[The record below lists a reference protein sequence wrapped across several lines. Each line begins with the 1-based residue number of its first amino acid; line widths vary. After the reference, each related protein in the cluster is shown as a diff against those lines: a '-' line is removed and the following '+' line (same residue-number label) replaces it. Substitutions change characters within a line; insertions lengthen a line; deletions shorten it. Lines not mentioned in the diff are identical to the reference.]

1 MFRLFIALILAS
13 ASLSAQSIK
22 PAPLPSVQA
31 TAQSVMGYPGFMEPL
46 RPMVESINAF
56 VEPELVAALQTW
68 SNRRE
73 TEDHS
78 SLENFITS
86 KPQSVWKPSL
96 QYNLGKLYYA
106 SGYFSLATAAY
117 EASWKNCASHSGV
130 NALQLGNQAAAE
142 LAVMYARVGRKT
154 DLKALL
160 DSVKDRA
167 FTDDAGVQIQRAYE
181 GLSLMMEKPGV
192 SFRCGPYAL
201 SNVCQAMK
209 GSVPDD
215 FLKTSQS
222 NDTGFS
228 LTQVAEMA
236 EKKLL
241 MPVKM
246 IKLTGGSSIPVPS
259 VMHLRCG
266 HYGALLKEENGY
278 YLLKDPTFGNDT
290 WMSRKAVLAEGS
302 GYFVAPVQKVAKE
315 HAAVSAKDGDG
326 IFGKGHSG
334 NSDLRATTKCDRNSN
349 CSSNHAMAGYG
360 FHFMLASLT
369 VSDTP
374 VIIPAPYGPS
384 IGLTVTYNQREA
396 YQPSTRLFTHF
407 SPQWVTSLV
416 SYLEDNP
423 ANLSADVTVYLPDG
437 GSEINTG
444 YTSTGASQGSFTRH
458 RLRDSQLVR
467 IGAGQYERRYPDG
480 SKLVYDLAIGTL
492 GPARKVFLTRMV
504 DTWGN
509 ALTVNYNTLMPGRIE
524 SITDAAGQSLY
535 FFYENAGDTY
545 LVTKVADNVSFS
557 AATRKAAFA
566 YELQAGKTRLV
577 SITDPVGIVSAF
589 KYDTTGFLNTLTT
602 PYGITTFAT
611 GEPKISYGL
620 LRWVESTDAY
630 GDKERLEYRAD
641 VSEAVIPHGPLP
653 AGPGLT
659 LTTGDWDDRNS
670 FYWDKKAWSNAPGDF
685 SKAHNFHWLQVDGA
699 DLASGVLEREKTA
712 LENHVWYNYP
722 GQMGDSMNLGTS
734 ASPSIVARA
743 IEGPNGTTTTQIQR
757 QEYHPLTGKL
767 ISSVDADG
775 HEVQYTYDATGYDL
789 LSVAFKN
796 GAAWTTVFTA
806 SNYVNHRPQATIDA
820 SGAVTNYAYNSK
832 GQITQITKTAGA
844 ETLTTRS
851 YFDINGDGVADEAGY
866 PLRSEHNA
874 ATDPAQ
880 MVIMGSQTY
889 DALKRPR
896 TVTSAEG
903 YTVTYD
909 YDALDRLTQVTHPDG
924 TTEQYVY
931 VQDGKTL
938 LKPTATKDRAGR
950 WSRVRYDALGQMVM
964 STDPALRIT
973 LYQWC
978 KCGALSK
985 LTDPM
990 GKVTF
995 WKRDI
1000 VGKVTEKRLSDGKKY
1015 VYTYQPLSGRLDT
1028 VAFPI
1033 DVDLNRT
1040 TYALK
1045 YSLGGQLLNK
1055 NYTDVAMADV
1065 SFTYNDP
1072 LGRQTTMTDGIGL
1085 TTNNYVPFGSGSGS
1099 GKLFTVNGPFA
1110 NDTLRY
1116 GYDAFGRGI
1125 KSEVLRDD
1133 GTVTRSEAQE
1143 LDGMERVKQTV
1154 NGLGTFTS
1162 AYGANNLSQV
1172 PDSVT
1177 MPLGFVTNIARYPF
1191 NTGNGN
1197 ALALQSIEHRS
1208 PDNSVWQKHEYA
1220 WNVVGDLVNW
1230 KQPGNYGNTT
1240 WSLTNDEV
1248 GQIKSMESVLSDDQ
1262 RRQEIRTWQYDG
1274 AGNMLSNRLTN
1285 FQIQNFPTTY
1295 ELRQVS
1301 GRNQLMQIGGAG
1313 RTIVEGRVDEPS
1325 EVKINGHPAKV
1336 MSSSSPTAWFYSR
1349 EIDLPAGTSELT
1361 IEAKDGAG
1369 NIKTQRYS
1377 VNVSASAK
1385 ATMEYD
1391 PNGNLTKSV
1400 KNNEIRIGHYLSN
1413 GIWYAYPFISNW
1425 QMTYTWDAE
1434 NRLVGWEEKQLKNPI
1449 AKPVQ
1454 QGGVKS
1460 LPEVVI
1466 SKSTWNYDGLG
1477 RRVKEKTERAVTG
1490 GATLT
1495 MGVEREVNTVWAGLE
1510 MAQWLNPDG
1519 SVAKTFYESGEV
1531 GASAEQT
1538 LIYAKDHLGTVR
1550 GWYRLSDGAKGYA
1563 HYGVYGNL
1571 TSLGLPNNSGDMPI
1585 RGYTGHY
1592 LHRLSGLLLA
1602 PYRAYDPT
1610 LGRWLSEDPIGEAG
1624 GPNLYAYVGGNP
1636 VNYRDPLGLDKD
1648 QSIVIDLDKNT
1659 LTIFG
1664 KDKKQQFSCDIVH
1677 GDDSNPANKTSV
1689 GKFKLGQWQKNKT
1702 GTRFPGATTKWEDS
1716 WWGGNVY
1723 GPYFVPIVGSDGEGI
1738 HGTRGL
1744 THGTWEAAKLISPV
1758 SHGCVRV
1765 SNANI
1770 IEMHDKILPNPSG
1783 TPVSIIQSPP
1793 RPLAPPVVVPYI
1805 PRTGY

>member
-1 MFRLFIALILAS
+1 MFRLLIVLILAS

-31 TAQSVMGYPGFMEPL
+31 TPQSIMGYPGFIEPL
-46 RPMVESINAF
+46 RPVVDSSTATVES
-56 VEPELVAALQTW
+56 ELVAALQVW

-73 TEDHS
+73 TEDHTA
-78 SLENFITS
+78 LENFVTN
-86 KPQSVWKPSL
+86 KPLSIWTPSL

-106 SGYFSLATAAY
+106 SGYFSLATSAY
-117 EASWKNCASHSGV
+117 EASWKNCASLSSANG
-130 NALQLGNQAAAE
+130 LLLGNQAAAE

-160 DSVKDRA
+160 DSVKDRS

-181 GLSLMMEKPGV
+181 GLSLMLEKPGV

-209 GSVPDD
+209 GLVPDD
-215 FLKTSQS
+215 FLKTSLS
-222 NDTGFS
+222 TDTGFS

-236 EKKLL
+236 DKKLQ

-246 IKLTGGSSIPVPS
+246 IKWSEGATIPVPS

-266 HYGALLKEENGY
+266 HYGALIREENGY

-302 GYFVAPVQKVAKE
+302 GYFVAPVQKVTSKHIPLSIKE
-315 HAAVSAKDGDG
+315 GDG

-334 NSDLRATTKCDRNSN
+334 NSDLRATTKCDLNSN
-349 CSSNHAMAGYG
+349 CSSNPAMAGYG

-374 VIIPAPYGPS
+374 VIIPAPFGPS
-384 IGLTVTYNQREA
+384 IGLTVRYNQREA

-467 IGAGQYERRYPDG
+467 IGAGQYERLNPDG

-492 GPARKVFLTRMV
+492 GPSRKVFLTKMV
-504 DTWGN
+504 DAWGN
-509 ALTVNYNTLMPGRIE
+509 ALTFNYNTLMPGRIE
-524 SITDAAGQSLY
+524 SLTDATGQSLY
-535 FFYENAGDTY
+535 FFYENATDTY
-545 LVTKVADNVSFS
+545 LVTKVADNVSFA
-557 AATRKAAFA
+557 AATRKASFA
-566 YELQAGKTRLV
+566 YELQAGKMRLV
-577 SITDPVGIVSAF
+577 SITDPVGIVSSF
-589 KYDTTGFLNTLTT
+589 KYDATGFLNTLAT

-641 VSEAVIPHGPLP
+641 VNETVIPNGPLP
-653 AGPGLT
+653 TGQGLN
-659 LTTGDWDDRNS
+659 LTTYDWDDRNS
-670 FYWDKKAWSNAPGDF
+670 FYWDKKAWNIAPGDF

-722 GQMGDSMNLGTS
+722 GQTAASMNLGTS
-734 ASPSIVARA
+734 ASPSIIARA
-743 IEGPNGTTTTQIQR
+743 IEGPDGVTGTQILR
-757 QEYHPLTGKL
+757 YEYHPLTGKL
-767 ISSVDADG
+767 TRSVDAEG
-775 HEVQYTYDATGYDL
+775 HEMQYTYDATGYDL
-789 LSVAFKN
+789 LSVAFKD

-806 SNYVNHRPQATIDA
+806 SNYVNHRPQTTIDA
-820 SGAVTNYAYNSK
+820 SGAVTNYVYNSK
-832 GQITQITKTAGA
+832 GQISQVTRTAGT

-851 YFDINGDGVADEAGY
+851 YFDLNGDGAADEAGY

-874 ATDPAQ
+874 ATNPAQ
-880 MVIMGSQTY
+880 MVAMGSLTY

-909 YDALDRLTQVTHPDG
+909 YDALDRLTLVTHPDG

-931 VQDGKTL
+931 VQDGKPL

-1045 YSLGGQLLNK
+1045 YSLGGQLLHK
-1055 NYTDVAMADV
+1055 NYTDAAMADV

-1085 TTNNYVPFGSGSGS
+1085 TTNNYVPFGSGGGS

-1133 GTVTRSEAQE
+1133 GTVTRSEVQE

-1162 AYGANNLSQV
+1162 GYGANNLSQV

-1177 MPLGFVTNIARYPF
+1177 MPLGFVTNIARYPA
-1191 NTGNGN
+1191 NAGNGN

-1220 WNVVGDLVNW
+1220 WNAVGDLVSW
-1230 KQPGNYGNTT
+1230 KQPGYYGDNV
-1240 WSLTNDEV
+1240 WNLSYDEV
-1248 GQIKSMESVLSDDQ
+1248 GQIKSLESLLSDVQ
-1262 RRQEIRTWQYDG
+1262 RMEIRTWQYDG
-1274 AGNMLSNRLTN
+1274 AGNMLSSRLTN
-1285 FQIQNFPTTY
+1285 FQINNFPTTY
-1295 ELRQVS
+1295 EIRQFS
-1301 GRNQLMQIGGAG
+1301 GRNQLTQIGGAG
-1313 RTIVEGRVDEPS
+1313 RTTVEGRVDEPS

-1336 MSSSSPTAWFYSR
+1336 KSSSSPTVWIYSR
-1349 EIDLPAGTSELT
+1349 EMDLPAGSSELT

-1369 NIKTQRYS
+1369 NVKTQRYS
-1377 VNVSASAK
+1377 VNVSASAV
-1385 ATMEYD
+1385 APMEYD
-1391 PNGNLTKSV
+1391 ANGNLTKSSKGGV
-1400 KNNEIRIGHYLSN
+1400 RPGYWFYN
-1413 GIWYAYPFISNW
+1413 GIWYSYLFISQW

-1434 NRLVGWEEKQLKNPI
+1434 NRLIGWEEKQLANPT

-1454 QGGVKS
+1454 QGGVIS
-1460 LPEVVI
+1460 LPEVVL
-1466 SKSTWNYDGLG
+1466 SKSTWTYDGLG
-1477 RRVKEKTERAVTG
+1477 RRVKEKTERAVEGT
-1490 GATLT
+1490 ATLT
-1495 MGVEREVNTVWAGLE
+1495 MGVVREVNTAWSGLE
-1510 MAQWLNPDG
+1510 MAQWINPDG

-1531 GASAEQT
+1531 GANAEQT
-1538 LIYAKDHLGTVR
+1538 LVYAKDHLGTVR

-1571 TSLGLPNNSGDMPI
+1571 TNSGLPNNIGDMPI

-1610 LGRWLSEDPIGEAG
+1610 HGRWLSEDPIGEAG
-1624 GPNLYAYVGGNP
+1624 GMNLYGYVGNNP
-1636 VNYRDPLGLDKD
+1636 IGAFDPLGLDTYLVDRDLLLINKGKGVYSRPATSCFSSMFGDPATHTFAFTTNPDGSLEHTYSWGNNANLYGWNKD
-1648 QSIVIDLDKNT
+1648 QPE
-1659 LTIFG
+1659 
-1664 KDKKQQFSCDIVH
+1664 DI
-1677 GDDSNPANKTSV
+1677 A
-1689 GKFKLGQWQKNKT
+1689 
-1702 GTRFPGATTKWEDS
+1702 
-1716 WWGGNVY
+1716 
-1723 GPYFVPIVGSDGEGI
+1723 
-1738 HGTRGL
+1738 
-1744 THGTWEAAKLISPV
+1744 AAKKAMAKGKAD
-1758 SHGCVRV
+1758 HWF
-1765 SNANI
+1765 NADWDPFIEDAFNDLNNVKNNHKNGI
-1770 IEMHDKILPNPSG
+1770 ITNNCKTEAYKLLDRADQLHAESLKQKLKEIMDKINK
-1783 TPVSIIQSPP
+1783 
-1793 RPLAPPVVVPYI
+1793 
-1805 PRTGY
+1805 